1 MSDVPEGERRDVEK
15 GERAKSECEEGVGSD
30 GKPII
35 SQPPSSAKLTQN
47 PSTSRL
53 SILTAVEVSSP
64 STRIKLP
71 DQHSSLSSDTLPISG
86 PFSSSPHRIRRQ
98 STLDLEPTPRHRID
112 SGERKLGFSTSPI
125 FYRSRPRALTDPTK
139 TKLKISQELDDLIG
153 SNDSEGKS
161 DSLKKEIDQ
170 EIDNEE
176 SKENNKVHQKRRPTL
191 EQIDPNLELAI
202 DIPEEPD
209 HLQFL
214 SVPRPNNHN
223 SEADSSCDERPSDSL
238 LKIQPPPYL
247 PNLQVTAVSDSD
259 SLTDAES
266 DVDKFLENLANSRRP
281 SGLSTHSSRPF
292 PPNLLRP
299 APRSSSISPSI
310 STQSRRIGKDFG
322 ERRRKQRS
330 VSVVSYSTKRRTSNT
345 PTTFSLPT
353 RLRPR
358 SIAAESGAE
367 EDKEDKEAHK
377 LLDGSHQLRIDGHHV
392 GGAGHGGGHGHKKEF
407 GPAMILYYLASAFR
421 ALYPR
426 LDDDFVDKLNYYY
439 TTTILASFALLV
451 SAKQY
456 VGFPIQCWVP
466 ATFTDAMEQYTENYC
481 WVQNTYWVPMME
493 EIPQEVYNRRN
504 RQIGYYQWVPFIL
517 AIQALFFYIPCI
529 LWRGLLYW
537 HSGINLQGLVQM
549 ACDARLM
556 DQDVK
561 SRTVFTMA
569 RHMQDEVQL
578 TQIERQTNNRL
589 AFLKVG
595 RHCGWYVTALY
606 IGIKVLY
613 SLNVLM
619 QFFLLNHLLGSN
631 DLAYGFSL
639 LTDLVA
645 GKDWEETGMFPRVT
659 LCDFEVRVLG
669 NIHRHTV
676 QCVLMINMFN
686 EKIFLFLWF
695 WFLLIGAI
703 TVFNAFYWVGIM
715 FLPNQGE
722 SFIRKYLRVLNEHP
736 GKPITDDVSL
746 HKFTNNVLRKDG
758 VFMLRMISTHAGEL
772 MSSELIL
779 ALWQDYNNMDRSP
792 NQFWDTEHVDA

>member
-1 MSDVPEGERRDVEK
+1 MV
-15 GERAKSECEEGVGSD
+15 
-30 GKPII
+30 
-35 SQPPSSAKLTQN
+35 
-47 PSTSRL
+47 
-53 SILTAVEVSSP
+53 
-64 STRIKLP
+64 
-71 DQHSSLSSDTLPISG
+71 
-86 PFSSSPHRIRRQ
+86 
-98 STLDLEPTPRHRID
+98 
-112 SGERKLGFSTSPI
+112 
-125 FYRSRPRALTDPTK
+125 
-139 TKLKISQELDDLIG
+139 
-153 SNDSEGKS
+153 
-161 DSLKKEIDQ
+161 
-170 EIDNEE
+170 
-176 SKENNKVHQKRRPTL
+176 
-191 EQIDPNLELAI
+191 
-202 DIPEEPD
+202 
-209 HLQFL
+209 
-214 SVPRPNNHN
+214 
-223 SEADSSCDERPSDSL
+223 
-238 LKIQPPPYL
+238 
-247 PNLQVTAVSDSD
+247 
-259 SLTDAES
+259 
-266 DVDKFLENLANSRRP
+266 
-281 SGLSTHSSRPF
+281 
-292 PPNLLRP
+292 
-299 APRSSSISPSI
+299 
-310 STQSRRIGKDFG
+310 
-322 ERRRKQRS
+322 
-330 VSVVSYSTKRRTSNT
+330 
-345 PTTFSLPT
+345 
-353 RLRPR
+353 
-358 SIAAESGAE
+358 
-367 EDKEDKEAHK
+367 AHK

-392 GGAGHGGGHGHKKEF
+392 GAAGHGGGHGHKKEF

-578 TQIERQTNNRL
+578 TQVERNSNNRL
-589 AFLKVG
+589 TFLKIG

-606 IGIKVLY
+606 IGIKILY
-613 SLNVLM
+613 SLNVLL

-639 LTDLVA
+639 LTDLVG

-703 TVFNAFYWVGIM
+703 TVFNSFYWVGIM

-722 SFIRKYLRVLNEHP
+722 AFIRKYLRVLSEHP
-736 GKPITDDVSL
+736 GKPITDDSSL
-746 HKFTNNVLRKDG
+746 SKFTNNVLRKDG

-792 NQFWDTEHVDA
+792 NQFWDAEHGEA